1 MKFVTLG
8 SSGLKVSA
16 ICIGGNSWGADGRRD
31 WAAFDKSDS
40 VPFFRHALDSGINFL
55 IQRMLT
61 ILDRASRLLAKH

>member
-16 ICIGGNSWGADGRRD
+16 ICIGGNSWGANGRRD

-40 VPFFRHALDSGINFL
+40 APFFRHALDSGINFF
-55 IQRMLT
+55 
-61 ILDRASRLLAKH
+61 